1 MGRLNVYFKK
11 MDSFFARNGI
21 VCCLMCA
28 VCAFADLD
36 NPQINF
42 TDVEDEV
49 ENVGPL
55 VTRVPRAFV
64 CMGPLVEEGEWGK
77 EINVDEIQGIT
88 ADSKHYYITNQWEIY
103 KVAKDNPQKVV
114 AKRHLMGIQ
123 RFLKDGFYRHFGGI
137 SYYKGFVYVATT
149 GRVHPLTTKRAVPI
163 VVVFDTD
170 LNFVKFARFPENS
183 QAGAAWIAV
192 NPTNGHLYS
201 SYNKTV
207 FEYSSS
213 FLNGGELSLLSSYR
227 MDFEHA
233 DLSQEEWD
241 DAVAQGGTFTNEGV
255 LFYVLDLK
263 HAEFNTSTGIHAF
276 VLHGGRA
283 SEIDVFG
290 LNNKGELRPFISV
303 RYRGSM
309 DGDRFWEMEDVQFG
323 VDSVGEYID
332 LLKLRNGKKDEA
344 EIVRYRL
351 IHDLKAALNKL
362 VENLF

>member
-1 MGRLNVYFKK
+1 
-11 MDSFFARNGI
+11 MDVFFVRNGI
-21 VCCLMCA
+21 TCLFICV

-42 TDVEDEV
+42 TVVEDEP
-49 ENVGPL
+49 ENVTPL
-55 VTRVPRAFV
+55 VTKVPRAFV
-64 CMGPLVEEGEWGK
+64 CVGPLVEKGEWPK
-77 EINVDEIQGIT
+77 EIDVDEIQGIT
-88 ADSKHYYITNQWEIY
+88 DDSKHYYITNQWEIY
-103 KVAKDNPQKVV
+103 KIAKENPRKVV
-114 AKRHLMGIQ
+114 AKLHLMRIQ

-137 SYYKGFVYVATT
+137 SYYKGLIYVATT

-163 VVVFDTD
+163 VVVFDSD
-170 LNFVKFARFPENS
+170 LNFVKFARFPEKT

-192 NPTNGHLYS
+192 NPVDGHLYS
-201 SYNKTV
+201 SYGDSV
-207 FEYSSS
+207 FEYSRS
-213 FLNGGELSLLSSYR
+213 FGNGDDLTLLSGYR

-263 HAEFNTSTGIHAF
+263 HAEYSASTGVHAF
-276 VLHGGRA
+276 VLNNGMA
-283 SEIDVFG
+283 SEIDVLG

-303 RYRGSM
+303 KYRGSM

-323 VDSVGEYID
+323 VDSVSEYID
-332 LLKLRNGKKDEA
+332 LLKLRNGKEDEA

-351 IHDLKAALNKL
+351 IHDLKGALNKL
-362 VENLF
+362 VEDLF

>member
-1 MGRLNVYFKK
+1 M
-11 MDSFFARNGI
+11 
-21 VCCLMCA
+21 MCA

-64 CMGPLVEEGEWGK
+64 CMGPLVEEGEWPAD
-77 EINVDEIQGIT
+77 ISVDEIQGM
-88 ADSKHYYITNQWEIY
+88 AYDESFYYVTNQWEIY
-103 KVAKDNPQKVV
+103 KVTKAEPYRVV
-114 AKRHLMGIQ
+114 AKKHLMRIQ
-123 RFLKDGFYRHFGGI
+123 RSLKDGFYRHFGGI
-137 SYYKGFVYVATT
+137 TYHDGYIYVATT
-149 GRVHPLTTKRAVPI
+149 GRVHPLTTRRAVPI

-170 LNFVKFARFPENS
+170 LNFVKFGRFPEN

-192 NPTNGHLYS
+192 NPVNGHLYS
-201 SYNKTV
+201 SYGDSI
-207 FEYSSS
+207 FEYSRS
-213 FLNGGELSLLSSYR
+213 FGNGDELTLLSSYR